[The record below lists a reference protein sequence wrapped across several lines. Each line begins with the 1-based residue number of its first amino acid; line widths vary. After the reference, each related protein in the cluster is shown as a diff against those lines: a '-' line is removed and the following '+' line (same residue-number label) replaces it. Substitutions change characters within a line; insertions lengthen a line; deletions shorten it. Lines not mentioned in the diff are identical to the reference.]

1 MTKTSQKVDAEPDD
15 SYIVEYDINEI
26 GNILSNISDI
36 DNAINKLKEQFEQIE
51 RAIKNSRM
59 ILHQLNNEKDLP

>member
-1 MTKTSQKVDAEPDD
+1 MTKTSQKIDAELDD
-15 SYIVEYDINEI
+15 SHIVEYDVNEI

-59 ILHQLNNEKDLP
+59 MLHQLNNEKDLP